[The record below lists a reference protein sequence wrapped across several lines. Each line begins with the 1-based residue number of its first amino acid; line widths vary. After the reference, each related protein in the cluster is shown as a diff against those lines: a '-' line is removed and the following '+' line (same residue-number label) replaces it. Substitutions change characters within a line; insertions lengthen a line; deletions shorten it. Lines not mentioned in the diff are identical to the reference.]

1 MGIKLAFN
9 LRGQGKWGK
18 EGPLEGFALGP
29 KIYPALSKR
38 GMGYLYFKQL
48 SK

>member
-1 MGIKLAFN
+1 MGMKLAF

-29 KIYPALSKR
+29 E
-38 GMGYLYFKQL
+38 YLPCPFQKGNGVDVF
-48 SK
+48 